1 MLGDKH
7 QAQLQ
12 KAFTKR
18 YGIAASG
25 KLVWKYHK
33 GVVNILPNTRG
44 FFFFVIMFLLS
55 LKQIT
60 KKSHDYKMQQQ
71 DTIMQYELNKNLT
84 IQSTLIDLL

>member
-7 QAQLQ
+7 QAQLK

-44 FFFFVIMFLLS
+44 FLFFFFFFFFVIMFLLS

-71 DTIMQYELNKNLT
+71 DTIIQYKLNKT
-84 IQSTLIDLL
+84 